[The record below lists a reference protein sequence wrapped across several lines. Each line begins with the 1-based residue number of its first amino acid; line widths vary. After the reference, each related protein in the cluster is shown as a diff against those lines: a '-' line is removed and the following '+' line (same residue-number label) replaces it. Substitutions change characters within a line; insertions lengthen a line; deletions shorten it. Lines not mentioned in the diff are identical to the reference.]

1 MAKTSCFRICPFMYR
16 DFSSGAWGL
25 RRFLPT
31 AKNFFFHCRGMAF
44 VMHAAKIMN
53 GFRQLLR
60 LDREEPGTSQNAAP

>member
-1 MAKTSCFRICPFMYR
+1 MYR

-44 VMHAAKIMN
+44 VMHSAKIMN
-53 GFRQLLR
+53 GFRQPLR

>member
-1 MAKTSCFRICPFMYR
+1 MYR

-31 AKNFFFHCRGMAF
+31 AKNFSFHGRGMAF